1 MKILK
6 KNVITEK
13 KDNVKNNIK
22 YNQNCIQE
30 ESILS
35 QINKEKISIEEVNF
49 LLADASR
56 DDWYKIM
63 ECDELYSQTFIGN

>member
-35 QINKEKISIEEVNF
+35 QINKEEIPIEEVNF